1 MVLTLNDARRRY
13 KTEVAK
19 LLRGR
24 AGKSRGPLLAHR
36 GAVFPIFS
44 HCSRHLSC
52 FCTKLGG
59 STHQT
64 FITSQ
69 FLWLR
74 NPEAAEPGVW
84 GSGSLV
90 RLWAGLQ
97 SSETGGAVPSSLAW
111 LRAPRG
117 LPHRAARLRQ
127 PASPRA
133 TVTQQTG
140 KSLVPL

>member
-24 AGKSRGPLLAHR
+24 AGKSRGTLLAHW

-44 HCSRHLSC
+44 HCSRHLFC

-59 STHQT
+59 STQQT

-117 LPHRAARLRQ
+117 PPHRAACLRQ
-127 PASPRA
+127 LASPRA

-140 KSLVPL
+140 RSLVPL